1 MYGCHGTVSRMKTT
15 IVLPDALLAEAK
27 RAAAE
32 EQTTLRALIEEG
44 LREVLERRRR
54 RPAFR
59 LPDAAVDGD
68 GLREEFRGA
77 DWAAI
82 RDAAYGTP
90 R

>member
-1 MYGCHGTVSRMKTT
+1 MKTT
-15 IVLPDALLAEAK
+15 VVLPDALVAEAR

-54 RPAFR
+54 RPPFR
-59 LPDAAVDGD
+59 LPEAAVSGN

-77 DWAAI
+77 DWQAI
-82 RDAAYGTP
+82 RDAAYGAP
-90 R
+90 ER